1 MGRGRQ
7 VNWSLT
13 VLLDEL
19 NSEVAADLARARK
32 TLGHP
37 TDLGDA
43 TEEIWI
49 ALFNKY
55 LPKRYH
61 AIKATVVDSQGN
73 FSEQIDV
80 VIHDRQYTPIVFTF
94 KDKNVIPA
102 ESVYAVFE
110 AKQEMSSAHIS
121 YAQKKIAS
129 VRKLYRTSL
138 PVPTIDGTKTAKVLT
153 PVLGG
158 ILTLSCRWR
167 PVFGDTMRGCLE
179 AGEGNERLD
188 AGCVADAGN
197 FWFDP
202 EGGYQLGHGTKP
214 VTRFLLELMS
224 RLQTVATVPM
234 IDMRAYAKKLE

>member
-1 MGRGRQ
+1 MS
-7 VNWSLT
+7 WSLPI
-13 VLLDEL
+13 LLDEL
-19 NSEVAADLARARK
+19 NASVNADLLRARK

-49 ALFNKY
+49 ELFNKY
-55 LPKRYH
+55 LPRRYQ
-61 AIKATVVDSQGN
+61 AIKATVVDSMGI

-80 VIHDRQYTPIVFTF
+80 VIHDRQYTPLVFTF
-94 KDKNVIPA
+94 KDKHIVPA

-110 AKQEMSSAHIS
+110 SKQEMNAKHIG

-129 VRKLYRTSL
+129 VRQLHRTSL
-138 PVPTIDGTKTAKVLT
+138 PVPTIDGTKKAKALT

-158 ILTLSCRWR
+158 ILTLSCKWS

-179 AGEGNERLD
+179 AGLDDRRLD
-188 AGCVADAGN
+188 AGCVADSGN
-197 FWFDP
+197 LWFNEDS
-202 EGGYQLGHGTKP
+202 GYALAEQTKP
-214 VTRFLLELMS
+214 VTRFLLELIS

-234 IDMRAYAKKLE
+234 IDMRAYAEKLQ